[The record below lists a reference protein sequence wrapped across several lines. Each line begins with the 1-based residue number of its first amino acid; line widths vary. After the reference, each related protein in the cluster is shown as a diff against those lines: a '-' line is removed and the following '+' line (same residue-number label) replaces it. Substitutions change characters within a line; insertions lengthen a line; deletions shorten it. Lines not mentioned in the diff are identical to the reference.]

1 MLSASDRPLVRTGA
15 LQPLFDEQRPINSLI
30 IILCLIK
37 PPPSPSMG
45 VTQISP

>member
-1 MLSASDRPLVRTGA
+1 MLSAAARLLVRTGA

-37 PPPSPSMG
+37 PPPNPSMG
-45 VTQISP
+45 VNTN